1 MIAPA
6 ETQPR
11 QATSLGEIETAV
23 RKFAAARQEL
33 GDLVGELNEKIEA
46 LKRQR
51 LTEIKRAV
59 ARAAER
65 QSEVHNLVEGAPELF
80 VKPRTFVLHGIKIG
94 FQKGKGG
101 IEFSD
106 PDRVCELIRKHLP
119 DQEEALIRTKESP
132 NKEALGLLP
141 VADLKRIGCNVAEA
155 DDQVVIKATDS
166 EVDKIVTA
174 LLEHATEEQG

>member
-11 QATSLGEIETAV
+11 TFTSLGEIETAA

-33 GDLVGELNEKIEA
+33 SDLVGELNEKIEA

-51 LTEIKRAV
+51 LTDIKRAV
-59 ARAAER
+59 AKAAEHHTK
-65 QSEVHNLVEGAPELF
+65 VHDLVEGAPELF
-80 VKPRTFVLHGIKIG
+80 KKPRTLVLHGIKVG

-101 IEFSD
+101 ISFSD
-106 PDRVCELIRKHLP
+106 PERVCELIRKHLAEQA
-119 DQEEALIRTKESP
+119 DTLIRKVESP

-141 VADLKRIGCNVAEA
+141 VADLKRIGCNVTEA

-166 EVDKIVTA
+166 DVDKIVTA
-174 LLEHATEEQG
+174 LLANATEEQG